1 MNKPL
6 VILTGPTA
14 AGKTALSLRLAKT
27 INGEIISADSMQVYR
42 GMDIGTAKIKKSQ
55 MDGIPHHLIDILPP
69 AEEFNI
75 VKFKSLANK
84 AMDEIY
90 ERNRIPIICG
100 GTGFYIQ
107 SVLYDIDF
115 KENDENKNIRERLV
129 LEAKEKGARALHDR
143 LKEADPEA
151 AVEIHENNIKRVIRA
166 LEFFEQTGKKISAHN
181 QEERT
186 KASPYQ
192 FAYFVLNRPRDI
204 LYERINKRVDQMME
218 EGLLKEVEKLYQEGF
233 GKDLVSMQGIGYK
246 EILSHLNGEC
256 TLEEAVYILKR
267 NTRHF
272 AKRQITWFKRER
284 DVIWLNREDFS
295 SEEEILDKMLSILN
309 EKKIPGSDCAMHN

>member
-14 AGKTALSLRLAKT
+14 AGKTALSLHLAKT

-69 AEEFNI
+69 TEEFNI
-75 VKFKSLANK
+75 VKFKNLAKK

-115 KENDENKNIRERLV
+115 KENDENKNIRERLA

-143 LKEADPEA
+143 LKEADPAA

-166 LEFFEQTGKKISAHN
+166 LEFFEQTGKKISEHN

-192 FAYFVLNRPRDI
+192 FAYFVLNQPRDI

-218 EGLLKEVEKLYQEGF
+218 EGLLKEVEKLYQEGL

-246 EILSHLNGEC
+246 EILSHLSGEC
-256 TLEEAVYILKR
+256 TLEETVYILKR

-272 AKRQITWFKRER
+272 AKRQITWFKREK

-295 SEEEILDKMLSILN
+295 SEEEILDKMLSILY
-309 EKKIPGSDCAMHN
+309 EKKIPGSDCSMHN